1 VIPTEERMKMLEMI
15 AQIKQIFE
23 ATAAANGVQENA
35 AAQQGGGVPGVE
47 RPEAV
52 KGGVTER
59 RAVA

>member
-1 VIPTEERMKMLEMI
+1 MKMLEMI
-15 AQIKQIFE
+15 AEIKQIFE

-52 KGGVTER
+52 KGGVAER